1 MSYPKL
7 RATQH
12 SKSVGAVLATL
23 ACLVLS
29 GGLSW
34 FIAPVAASTGTLG
47 TKMVYIDAQYRVD
60 PATISK
66 VIVGD
71 QQIEPGMS
79 TAARVDQPATPFQ
92 ADEDWLKNTS
102 IFLKNRTDKA
112 IVRAEIMLFFPD
124 TGNGVTPPDRV
135 SPTVMVYTMTLGQRP
150 EIDSYSSHGQKLP
163 QEPNKPALL
172 VAPGQTFVIHIAD
185 YIDAIQSRVEATL
198 PFAQVTRVAIRR
210 IGFFFADGM
219 RWNDLYGF
227 GVPDP
232 NHPGQ
237 FTYMDKNRFFPGD
250 PRNNWPPPTQQVE
263 PGRRRSE

>member
-1 MSYPKL
+1 MACPKL
-7 RATQH
+7 RTTQY
-12 SKSVGAVLATL
+12 SKPVGAVLAAL
-23 ACLVLS
+23 ACFVLS

-34 FIAPVAASTGTLG
+34 FSAPVAASTGAVG
-47 TKMVYIDAQYRVD
+47 TKRVYIDAQYRVD
-60 PATISK
+60 PVTITN

-71 QQIEPGMS
+71 QEIQPGVS
-79 TAARVDQPATPFQ
+79 TGPREVQPGTPFQ
-92 ADEDWLKNTS
+92 SDEDWLKKMS
-102 IFLKNRTDKA
+102 ISLKNRTDKV
-112 IVRAEIMLFFPD
+112 IVRAEVELYFPD
-124 TGNGVTPPDRV
+124 TGDGSSSQPVEGYNV
-135 SPTVMVYTMTLGQRP
+135 SLGRRP

-163 QEPNKPALL
+163 EEPNKPALL

-185 YIDAIQSRVEATL
+185 YIDAIQSRVEETL

-237 FTYMDKNRFFPGD
+237 FTYMDRNRFFPGD

-263 PGRRRSE
+263 PGRRRSG